1 MRQNPHSWPM
11 PNPPR
16 SPYCGPRDDQIIGIG
31 GMLAFG
37 CLVALAAAVG
47 VGIGLW
53 ILADRILTMLG
64 G

>member
-1 MRQNPHSWPM
+1 MRQSPHSWPM
-11 PNPPR
+11 PDPPR
-16 SPYCGPRDDQIIGIG
+16 SPYCGRENQMHGIL

-37 CLVALAAAVG
+37 GIVALAAAVG